1 MACALPSRE
10 PQSDIG
16 DKTRSV
22 GVTREVKDAPGQIK
36 TVLLQKNMPFLN
48 IQWLGEKNKKNN
60 LISVLKFCLLI

>member
-48 IQWLGEKNKKNN
+48 IQ
-60 LISVLKFCLLI
+60 